1 MKAAKNKEEFIEN
14 VFVLDP
20 VLQQYNGAG
29 IVVRT
34 EKRILDFY
42 VDIEEFVQEVKG
54 RNWKIF
60 KINDQYFWYNPK
72 KVKSLTITSICDHR
86 LVVGET
92 VER

>member
-1 MKAAKNKEEFIEN
+1 MKIAHTKEEFLEN

-72 KVKSLTITSICDHR
+72 KVKSLNITSICDHR